1 MSSYRVSV
9 SNNNVKVDTSTVK
22 HETKVNSL
30 DYSASLSRVGGQGS
44 KGDSLTNIQLV
55 GAEIIATITKADGTT
70 YDINAGSLDSQ
81 FDLDNLSDFTITNVQ
96 DGDIVQYNST
106 TSQFENHQFT
116 TSKLTDIDNTNKEDG
131 AILVYDSVAQKY
143 QATNR
148 IEKSTTHIIG
158 GSF

>member
-1 MSSYRVSV
+1 MTNY
-9 SNNNVKVDTSTVK
+9 TMTV
-22 HETKVNSL
+22 EQPSFVM
-30 DYSASLSRVGGQGS
+30 SLSRTGGQGS

-55 GAEIIATITKADGTT
+55 DAEVIATITRADGTT
-70 YDINAGSLDSQ
+70 YDINAGSLDDE
-81 FDLDNLSDFTITNVQ
+81 FDIDNLSDFTISNVQ

-116 TSKLTDIDNTNKEDG
+116 TSKLTDVDNTNKEDG
-131 AILVYDSVAQKY
+131 AVLVYDETAQKY

-148 IEKSTTHIIG
+148 IEKQTTYIIG